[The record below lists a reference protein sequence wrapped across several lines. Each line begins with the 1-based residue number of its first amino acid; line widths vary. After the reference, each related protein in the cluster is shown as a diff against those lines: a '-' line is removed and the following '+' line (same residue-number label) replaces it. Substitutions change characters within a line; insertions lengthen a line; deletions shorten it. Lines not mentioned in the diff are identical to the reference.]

1 MDQLTDLD
9 QLRRYCLTLTKS
21 VWDADDLVQDTWEKA
36 VGYLRKDELQHPKS
50 LLMTIARNRWIDL
63 NRRNAVHSRILRNE
77 TPEDAADPPDS
88 RLELETVFHA
98 LIKHLSPLQRA
109 VFLLRDVFGY
119 TGQETARLLNTT
131 EGAAKAALFR
141 ARQAMSAVREDLEQG
156 GLPLPQE
163 EGLKALLQ
171 ALAHSFASG
180 EIATLLALVQR
191 DELDAAVVI
200 GQLTNSAF
208 KQKQGSA
215 IRGTSHTDTRMFAA

>member
-1 MDQLTDLD
+1 
-9 QLRRYCLTLTKS
+9 
-21 VWDADDLVQDTWEKA
+21 
-36 VGYLRKDELQHPKS
+36 
-50 LLMTIARNRWIDL
+50 
-63 NRRNAVHSRILRNE
+63 
-77 TPEDAADPPDS
+77 
-88 RLELETVFHA
+88 VFHA